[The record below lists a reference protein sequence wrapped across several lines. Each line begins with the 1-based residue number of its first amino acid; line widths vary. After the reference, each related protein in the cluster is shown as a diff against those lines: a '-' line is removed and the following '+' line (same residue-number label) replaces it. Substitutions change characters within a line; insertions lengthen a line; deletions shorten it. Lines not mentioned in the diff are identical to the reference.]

1 MKELFL
7 YNTPKI
13 KYNMEKRPRILYAE
27 DNLNDIELTMAAFEE
42 NEILNQVDI
51 VHDGKEVLDYLF
63 HRGKFAK
70 REKLTPDFLLLDI
83 QMPGMGGIEVLKA
96 IRESEEHRNLP
107 VVMLTSSSME
117 CDIKTSYAV
126 GANGYVI
133 KPIDFDDLINTIKG
147 IGNFWGKLNTT
158 PCNI

>member
-1 MKELFL
+1 
-7 YNTPKI
+7 
-13 KYNMEKRPRILYAE
+13 MEKQPRILYAE
-27 DNLNDIELTMAAFEE
+27 DNLNDIELTLAAFEE
-42 NEILNQVDI
+42 NEILNRVDI
-51 VHDGKEVLDYLF
+51 VHDGKEALDYLF
-63 HRGKFAK
+63 RRGKFSK

-117 CDIKTSYAV
+117 SDIKTSYSV

-133 KPIDFDDLINTIKG
+133 KPIDFNDLVNTIKG
-147 IGNFWGKLNTT
+147 IGYFWGELNTT
-158 PCNI
+158 PCKI